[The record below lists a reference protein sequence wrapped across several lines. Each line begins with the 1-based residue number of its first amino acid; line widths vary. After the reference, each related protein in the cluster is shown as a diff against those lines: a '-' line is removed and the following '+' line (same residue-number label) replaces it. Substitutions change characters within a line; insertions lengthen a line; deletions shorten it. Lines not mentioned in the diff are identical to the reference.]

1 MSAHKARRHGIVF
14 FDSQQAVEPPR
25 RRWLAISAG
34 VLVLATLV
42 AIGVWQFVL
51 VRG

>member
-1 MSAHKARRHGIVF
+1 MSAQKARRHGIVF

-25 RRWLAISAG
+25 RNRLAISAV

-42 AIGVWQFVL
+42 AIGVWRFVL
-51 VRG
+51 AQG